1 MLNFTIKYAE
11 VAEEALPGKFAVS
24 GIVILTIVFVVVRK
38 KEERGNIA
46 THQNSPRRK
55 RNICQW
61 QLLSWRLSRE
71 EKNFFKTIPPLFQTK
86 FTIPITAKPV
96 ELKEGK
102 SSSKSVIPKALKY
115 VLILKIF
122 LLLEHF

>member
-1 MLNFTIKYAE
+1 MFAKKKNAATSPPTKIHL
-11 VAEEALPGKFAVS
+11 EENGTFASDNYYLDVCL
-24 GIVILTIVFVVVRK
+24 VL
-38 KEERGNIA
+38 A
-46 THQNSPRRK
+46 
-55 RNICQW
+55 
-61 QLLSWRLSRE
+61 RE